1 MRRIVMFNRVTPNGY
16 FAGPDGSLEWVVPED
31 ELDKEAGASLSGTGS
46 MLFGRRTYEQF
57 EGYWAQFAENASE
70 ATSPHPPER
79 RSPEIEAMARWIN
92 EAEKVV
98 FSRSLNGVTWRNT
111 SVLRELDPGEIEAL
125 KEQPGSDMMLF
136 GSGSIVSQLTEHG
149 LIDEYRFIVTPVLL
163 GDGQPLLRG
172 LPGRTR
178 LELREAKTYP
188 SGTVMLCY
196 APQSSS
202 GSPSK

>member
-57 EGYWAQFAENASE
+57 EGYWAQFADDASQ
-70 ATSPHPPER
+70 ASNPHHAER
-79 RSPEIEAMARWIN
+79 RSPELQAFARWIN
-92 EAEKVV
+92 EAEKIV

-111 SVLRELDPGEIEAL
+111 RVVRALDPREIETM
-125 KEQPGSDMMLF
+125 KQKPGSDMMLF

-149 LIDEYRFIVTPVLL
+149 LVDEYRFVVSPVLL
-163 GDGQPLLRG
+163 GDGQTLLKG
-172 LPGRTR
+172 LPASTR
-178 LELREAKTYP
+178 LELLEAKSYP

-196 APQSSS
+196 APAA
-202 GSPSK
+202 